1 MKILVLNCGSS
12 SIKYQ
17 LFDMT
22 KNEEV
27 LAKGIIEKIGLPD
40 SVLKH
45 KSIGKDSFEEEKPV
59 SDHTVGIQWII
70 EVLLDPQKGVIKDKS
85 EIKAAGHRAVH
96 GGEYF
101 HESTL
106 ITKQAKIEIENH
118 IALAP
123 LHNPANLKGI
133 EAIENLIPGLPQV
146 AVFDTSFHQSM
157 PEHAYLYALPYEMY
171 SEKKIRRYGFHGT
184 SHKFVAEKGAAS
196 LGLNWQDL
204 KIITCHLGNGS
215 SVAAIDN
222 GKSVD
227 TSMGYTPVE
236 GLVMGTRVGDID
248 LGVLLHLMETENM
261 DVQAANNLVNKKSGL
276 LGISGVSSDMRDIE
290 DAAEQGNH
298 RAQLALDIF
307 AYRVKKYIGAYTAA
321 MNGLDI
327 LIFTGGIGENGCLPR
342 KMIAGN
348 LQYLGIDFDLDRNKG
363 LRGKDA
369 LISKDNSKVKVL
381 IVTTNE
387 ELVIARDTY
396 RIIKC
401 RFFKTSLA
409 RFFYVLIILNRR
421 IIQGI

>member
-1 MKILVLNCGSS
+1 MKIFILNCGSS

-17 LFDMT
+17 LFDMAN
-22 KNEEV
+22 NEEV
-27 LAKGIIEKIGLPD
+27 LAKGILEKIGLPN
-40 SVLKH
+40 SLLKH
-45 KSIGKDSFEEEKPV
+45 TSIGKDSYKEERPV
-59 SDHTVGIQWII
+59 PDHTIGIQWII
-70 EVLLDPQKGVIKDKS
+70 DVLLDPQKGVIKDKS
-85 EIKAAGHRAVH
+85 EIKAAGHRVVH

-101 HESTL
+101 QQSIF
-106 ITKQAKIEIENH
+106 ITKQAKSEIEKH

-133 EAIENLIPGLPQV
+133 EAVENLIPGLPQI

-157 PEHAYLYALPYEMY
+157 PEHSYLYALPYEMY
-171 SEKKIRRYGFHGT
+171 LEKKIRRYGFHGT
-184 SHKFVAEKGAAS
+184 SHKFVAEKGATS

-215 SVAAIDN
+215 SVTAIDK
-222 GKSVD
+222 GKSID

-248 LGVLLHLMETENM
+248 LGVLLHLMESENM

-290 DAAEQGNH
+290 DAAEKGNH

-321 MNGLDI
+321 MNGLDL

-348 LQYLGIDFDLDRNKG
+348 LQFLGIDFDLERNKG
-363 LRGKDA
+363 LRAKDA
-369 LISKDNSKVKVL
+369 IISTDSSKVKVL
-381 IVTTNE
+381 IVMTNE
-387 ELVIARDTY
+387 ELVIARDTFQ
-396 RIIKC
+396 II
-401 RFFKTSLA
+401 
-409 RFFYVLIILNRR
+409 NN
-421 IIQGI
+421 